1 MSALQR
7 VVTALVSCTRDPERQ
22 IGTIELR
29 KPASRNA
36 LTLDMI
42 TDFRSHLA
50 ALENDHQIK
59 AIVIRGQ
66 GPDLCGGLDVED
78 ANNFYAP
85 TDGAKASRVPSL
97 RARLRAHDGYF
108 WGNDGLYSRVARCT
122 KVTVLAANGLCHGP
136 GMFLALCCDL
146 VVAASD
152 SRYAQPRWRHVGAD
166 GDLAML
172 INAVGLKRAS
182 EIAFCS
188 MEWDATE
195 ALKYGLVDEV
205 VAPGAVHAKADEYA
219 ALITPMVRDG
229 VAAEKY
235 VAMAALEKMHVGA
248 GFAIATM
255 MGAMSS
261 NIHFRP
267 GEYNFLK
274 SMRDAGAGAALRDAA
289 EHMKWTP

>member
-1 MSALQR
+1 MSAPQQGAA
-7 VVTALVSCTRDPERQ
+7 ALVFCTRDTERQ
-22 IGTIELR
+22 IGIIELR
-29 KPASRNA
+29 RPASRNA
-36 LTLDMI
+36 LTLAMI
-42 TDFRSHLA
+42 DDFRAHLT
-50 ALENDHQIK
+50 ALENDHQVK
-59 AIVIRGQ
+59 AIVLRGE
-66 GPDLCGGLDVED
+66 GADLCGGLDVSD
-78 ANNFYAP
+78 ANQLYAP
-85 TDGAKASRVPSL
+85 TDGAAASKVPSL

-108 WGNDGLYSRVARCT
+108 WGSEGLYSRVARCT

-152 SRYAQPRWRHVGAD
+152 SRFAQPRWRNVGAD
-166 GDLAML
+166 GDLTLL

-182 EIAFCS
+182 EMAFCGA
-188 MEWDATE
+188 EWN
-195 ALKYGLVDEV
+195 ALQARKYGLVDEV
-205 VAPGAVHAKADEYA
+205 VAPGAVHAKAGEYA

-235 VAMAALEKMHVGA
+235 VAMAALEKMHVGT

-267 GEYNFLK
+267 GEYNVFK
-274 SMRDAGAGAALRDAA
+274 SMRDAGAGPALRDAA
-289 EHMKWTP
+289 ERMQWAS